1 MRASERERGKQSA
14 YRRASVD
21 ECLEDYTRSRACVPC
36 VRPTRPAND
45 KALAGELSTAK
56 NALAEF
62 EAKLATS
69 EKYSADL
76 ANQVQTLLGEMASLQ
91 RETEVRLP
99 GTRVHGC

>member
-1 MRASERERGKQSA
+1 
-14 YRRASVD
+14 V
-21 ECLEDYTRSRACVPC
+21 
-36 VRPTRPAND
+36 
-45 KALAGELSTAK
+45 LAGELSSAK

-91 RETEVRLP
+91 RETEVRVACNACTASCTAHTADSAQRTLLP
-99 GTRVHGC
+99 SAAHFIGPG